1 MAWTDEYHALTY
13 YLGTSPE
20 TYTHLTGGYHGD
32 KHGKELSRQLL
43 LLFFEVHHWFQVCL
57 NFRSF
62 LAMLPRNFYEDQ
74 KIKAN
79 RHEDRI
85 TLEST

>member
-1 MAWTDEYHALTY
+1 MAWTNEYHAL
-13 YLGTSPE
+13 
-20 TYTHLTGGYHGD
+20 
-32 KHGKELSRQLL
+32 SRQLPDFQTQLL
-43 LLFFEVHHWFQVCL
+43 LLFFEVHHWFQICL

-79 RHEDRI
+79 LHEDRI